1 MTATF
6 LSLKGSKQED
16 YTFPDLTVYAAE
28 TVTTTP
34 IAKWNLCFLLTP
46 HHRLE
51 GYSLTFQ
58 GNHFI
63 VMSKHKSCH
72 HVINHKTSILLL
84 VLFLNFRGAS
94 AEQSKISCILKSQ
107 EMLLHYSV
115 THGGQ
120 EIPPTGLKIVLSL
133 QTCFICSALLGYCF
147 LLLLPFTLS

>member
-1 MTATF
+1 MTSKF
-6 LSLKGSKQED
+6 LSLKGSKKED
-16 YTFPDLTVYAAE
+16 YISPDLTNYSVE
-28 TVTTTP
+28 TITTTP
-34 IAKWNLCFLLTP
+34 IAKLP
-46 HHRLE
+46 HHRPE

-58 GNHFI
+58 GNHLI

-84 VLFLNFRGAS
+84 ILFLNFRGVS
-94 AEQSKISCILKSQ
+94 AEQSKVSCILKSQ

-133 QTCFICSALLGYCF
+133 PTCFIWSSLLRYCF
-147 LLLLPFTLS
+147 LLPPVLP